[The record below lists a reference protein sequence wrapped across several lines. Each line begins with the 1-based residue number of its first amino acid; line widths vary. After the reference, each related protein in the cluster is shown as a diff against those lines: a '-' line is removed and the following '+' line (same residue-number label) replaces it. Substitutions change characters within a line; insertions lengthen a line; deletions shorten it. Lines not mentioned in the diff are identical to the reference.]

1 MKHLENHPAGVPLK
15 IKYPEMPLYE
25 FWNNSA
31 RKFPG
36 RDSLIYLGARYTY
49 SKIWKQVQSFAKN
62 LQKMGVKKGDN
73 IGIILPNCPQFII
86 SYYAAQ
92 LLGATVVTI
101 NPLMPKEEIER
112 EINHTD
118 CKILI
123 VLDRLLDKVHEENIR
138 FIIAEAAYYAPP
150 FIRII
155 SRIKYRNI
163 GLPEKS
169 IRFEEMIEG
178 PPIKELAD
186 IDPKED
192 VAMIMF
198 TSGTTGQPK
207 GVMLTHYS
215 LMANALQS
223 YYWLRGW
230 GYSSKP
236 QKAGYPIILCAMPF
250 FHSYGLVVL
259 NEAVSFGCTLVLL
272 PNPSIE
278 SILKSTERYGVTH
291 FPVTPRIVKQI
302 LLHHNI
308 MKYDLTSLTTTSS
321 GGALIP
327 VDDLKKFEEITG
339 TRMYQGYGLTEAGP
353 SICATPVEGKP
364 NYASTGLAYPD
375 TRIKIMDLQIG
386 EIEISPGDIGE
397 IVVQGP
403 QIMKGYWKDPEN
415 TKRILKDG
423 WLYTGDIGYLDEN
436 NYLYIIG
443 RKKESILARGHTIW
457 PTRVEKILNS
467 HSKIENSVAFGIP
480 DPLRC
485 STDIR
490 AGVKLVKGVKAT
502 PQLEKE
508 LLTFCQKRLHEYEIP
523 TRILF
528 WDDLPMT
535 PMGKIDRIKVLNNIN
550 KKIKELMRESKIPK
564 DYP

>member
-178 PPIKELAD
+178 PPIKEL
-186 IDPKED
+186 
-192 VAMIMF
+192 
-198 TSGTTGQPK
+198 
-207 GVMLTHYS
+207 
-215 LMANALQS
+215 
-223 YYWLRGW
+223 
-230 GYSSKP
+230 
-236 QKAGYPIILCAMPF
+236 
-250 FHSYGLVVL
+250 
-259 NEAVSFGCTLVLL
+259 
-272 PNPSIE
+272 
-278 SILKSTERYGVTH
+278 
-291 FPVTPRIVKQI
+291 
-302 LLHHNI
+302 
-308 MKYDLTSLTTTSS
+308 
-321 GGALIP
+321 
-327 VDDLKKFEEITG
+327 
-339 TRMYQGYGLTEAGP
+339 
-353 SICATPVEGKP
+353 
-364 NYASTGLAYPD
+364 
-375 TRIKIMDLQIG
+375 
-386 EIEISPGDIGE
+386 
-397 IVVQGP
+397 
-403 QIMKGYWKDPEN
+403 
-415 TKRILKDG
+415 
-423 WLYTGDIGYLDEN
+423 
-436 NYLYIIG
+436 
-443 RKKESILARGHTIW
+443 
-457 PTRVEKILNS
+457 
-467 HSKIENSVAFGIP
+467 
-480 DPLRC
+480 
-485 STDIR
+485 
-490 AGVKLVKGVKAT
+490 
-502 PQLEKE
+502 
-508 LLTFCQKRLHEYEIP
+508 
-523 TRILF
+523 
-528 WDDLPMT
+528 
-535 PMGKIDRIKVLNNIN
+535 
-550 KKIKELMRESKIPK
+550 
-564 DYP
+564 